1 MKTLMVVL
9 FSAACA
15 LAQLTD
21 GPQVPQLLAAH
32 GIKSAAEFLRVQ
44 RTFQN
49 AVAAIPAATA
59 EMDQAVLCARHRSSI
74 PCVTDFDATIREFQ
88 AARFNLRKSYHQAN
102 DALDGIVLEIDVRS
116 FATGKDKLN
125 LSLEDGFAIARY
137 LKAIRENLD
146 RNLVIAE
153 RQWHRTWR
161 HAEKIVIRRRR

>member
-1 MKTLMVVL
+1 
-9 FSAACA
+9 
-15 LAQLTD
+15 
-21 GPQVPQLLAAH
+21 
-32 GIKSAAEFLRVQ
+32 
-44 RTFQN
+44 
-49 AVAAIPAATA
+49 
-59 EMDQAVLCARHRSSI
+59 MDQAVLCARHRSST

-88 AARFNLRKSYHQAN
+88 AARFTLRKSYHQAN